1 MEISINDFKT
11 IEGGVTAP
19 SGFKASGVASGIK
32 KNGEADIALILSEC
46 KASAAGVFTLNK
58 VKGHSLEL
66 SVENLHDGSAQCVFI
81 NSGNANAC
89 LGPKG
94 KEDAIAITEK
104 CASLAGISPED
115 VLTGSTGVIGH
126 PLPMEKVLNGI
137 TDAYYKLDKNGGI
150 NAAKAIMTTDSYPK
164 EAAVSYS
171 SNGGT
176 VTIGGMAKGSGM
188 INPNMATMIAVIT
201 TDAVISPELLKE
213 ILQNAV
219 DKSFNRISI
228 DGETSVCDKILV
240 LANGM
245 SGLPAI
251 QNNSAEA
258 FKFEKALEIV
268 SIRLAKMLASDGEG
282 ATKLIE
288 INIRNA
294 ATPEDAHAAGKSIAN
309 SPLVKTAFFGEDA
322 NWGRI
327 LTAVGYSGAE
337 FNPSETSISIGTMV
351 LFDKGVA
358 IPFDEHQAKEV
369 LSKHEIS
376 IEVNFGSGRFD
387 TTIWTCDFSREY
399 IDINANYRT

>member
-1 MEISINDFKT
+1 MEISIDDFKT

-32 KNGEADIALILSEC
+32 KNGGEDIALILSDC

-58 VKGHSLEL
+58 VRGHSLEL
-66 SVENLHDGSAQCVFI
+66 SVENLCDGMAQCVFI

-94 KEDAIAITEK
+94 KEDAMAISKK
-104 CASLAGISPED
+104 CASLAGISPKD

-137 TDAYYKLDKNGGI
+137 SDAYYKLDKNGGI
-150 NAAKAIMTTDSYPK
+150 NAARAIMTTDTYPK

-171 SNGGT
+171 SGGRT

-188 INPNMATMIAVIT
+188 IHPNMATMISVIT
-201 TDAVISPELLKE
+201 TDASISPELLIRMLRKV
-213 ILQNAV
+213 A

-245 SGLPAI
+245 SGI
-251 QNNSAEA
+251 SDIKGNSYEA
-258 FKFEKALEIV
+258 LKFEKALEIV

-294 ATPEDAHAAGKSIAN
+294 ATPEDAHSAGKAIAN

-337 FNPSETSISIGTMV
+337 FNPSETSISIGPMV

-358 IPFDEHQAKEV
+358 IPFDEDQAKEV
-369 LSKHEIS
+369 LSKHDIS
-376 IEVNFGSGRFD
+376 VEVNLGSGTFD